1 MKKRIIIVAIILIV
15 LCFLVVGNHFLYW
28 NYLRNRI
35 SFDTLLKLNEE
46 EFDLNRDF
54 EFTLITHDDEGED
67 MQNYIEK
74 YVKEGNKYT
83 HILSIENKETGNLDK
98 LKISEEIDLD
108 KGTGKKVLYNDDKT
122 TSERSIDTSIVEDY
136 KDRIKKNV
144 VPLLVVKEEN
154 KVNEAKNSYQVSF
167 FKSYWLVND
176 GMCIFLVR
184 PQTGFAY
191 KKENLN
197 GSHIEEYEFNY
208 L

>member
-1 MKKRIIIVAIILIV
+1 MELSQKK
-15 LCFLVVGNHFLYW
+15 
-28 NYLRNRI
+28 
-35 SFDTLLKLNEE
+35 
-46 EFDLNRDF
+46 
-54 EFTLITHDDEGED
+54 
-67 MQNYIEK
+67 
-74 YVKEGNKYT
+74 
-83 HILSIENKETGNLDK
+83 ILSKKFKEIDRNNSINMKETR
-98 LKISEEIDLD
+98 
-108 KGTGKKVLYNDDKT
+108 YDKT
-122 TSERSIDTSIVEDY
+122 ISERSIDTSIVEDY

-176 GMCIFLVR
+176 GMCSFLVR